1 MRALGTGL
9 RGSLP
14 ALPLLTALNYLN
26 YLDRQ
31 IVYGMLGVIGPDLSL
46 NQYQL
51 GLLATVNLLVFA
63 ASSMLS
69 GPLADRFGARAV
81 IFGAACVWTLAT
93 AAAAPAPPYETLL
106 LCLALLGVG
115 GG

>member
-1 MRALGTGL
+1 MGHCESSLDGYDVHVVAREATPVNNPVPMRALATAL

-31 IVYGMLGVIGPDLSL
+31 IVYGMLGVIGTDLSL

-51 GLLATVNLLVFA
+51 GLLATVNLLLFA
-63 ASSMLS
+63 VSSMLS
-69 GPLADRFGARAV
+69 GPLAHLF
-81 IFGAACVWTLAT
+81 
-93 AAAAPAPPYETLL
+93 PAPP
-106 LCLALLGVG
+106 
-115 GG
+115 